1 MTKFYSSNTLQN
13 DRKINLSL
21 FAPAEVSLTEKKKTG
36 DSVVLFVA
44 SSTASQF
51 NFTQAYDFEIL
62 QQNLKYN
69 SFLHKEKS
77 TNFKD
82 VLFLD
87 EINMRINDDGV
98 RKLLRKIIN
107 LIQLKFKEV
116 KEWYKNIYL
125 RLTHTFCRQE
135 MDFCVTAICI
145 Y

>member
-1 MTKFYSSNTLQN
+1 MTKFYSSNTLNN
-13 DRKINLSL
+13 DRRTNLSL
-21 FAPAEVSLTEKKKTG
+21 FAAAEVSLTEKKKTG

-77 TNFKD
+77 TIFKD